1 MATAAHI
8 HARVSEG
15 SAWPRAG
22 RAGPGLGELARV
34 WSARVGRVG
43 AHTHNH
49 SLSHTHHALAS
60 RRRQCLCTPT
70 HTTAARTKDRGID
83 IQLTAGQ
90 AGYESVVDPSLD

>member
-49 SLSHTHHALAS
+49 SLAHTMH
-60 RRRQCLCTPT
+60 
-70 HTTAARTKDRGID
+70 
-83 IQLTAGQ
+83 
-90 AGYESVVDPSLD
+90 